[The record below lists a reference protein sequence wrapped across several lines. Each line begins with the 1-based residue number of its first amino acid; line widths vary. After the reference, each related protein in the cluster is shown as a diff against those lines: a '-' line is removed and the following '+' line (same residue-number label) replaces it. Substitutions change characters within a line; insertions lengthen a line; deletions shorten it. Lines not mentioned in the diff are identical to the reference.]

1 MKRRPD
7 LAEHIERFRARGAG
21 AREKA
26 DANRAADPEFAAWI
40 DDMRSRF
47 GVTLTRVEWPDGRTW
62 GPEPAP
68 TRTMNADQWLDY
80 TSTIRNR
87 GRWDDRR

>member
-1 MKRRPD
+1 MKRKPD

-26 DANRAADPEFAAWI
+26 DANRAADPEMAGWL

-47 GVTLTRVEWPDGRTW
+47 GATLTRVEWPDGRTW
-62 GPEPAP
+62 GTVREA
-68 TRTMNADQWLDY
+68 RITMTADEWIDY
-80 TSTIRNR
+80 VNDPNPRPL
-87 GRWDDRR
+87 GVQV